1 MHIEKPK
8 LRRGLAYV
16 LKSSLLEA
24 ALQNAGVDCETSL
37 NYWVPQSGGSV
48 LQAFLWT
55 PSPRIDHFR
64 LYIRAGAVPAPERK
78 AAALELETSV
88 LPVFAAW
95 ASALLALP
103 ANAPVL
109 YTEPMFDATWSDGR
123 ITMASHPASTALSG

>member
-24 ALQNAGVDCETSL
+24 ALQNAQIDCETSL
-37 NYWVPQSGGSV
+37 TYWMPQSGGSV

-55 PSPRIDHFR
+55 PSPRFDHFR
-64 LYIRAGAVPAPERK
+64 LYIRAGAVPAAERK
-78 AAALELETSV
+78 AAAIELERSV

-123 ITMASHPASTALSG
+123 ITMASHPASIALSG